1 MKRLVLLALFPLSLF
16 AAAPVGDW
24 SPNLTTTFAWQ
35 NNLSNGEAVW
45 DRFTTLQ
52 IGADVLS
59 SKQFQ
64 LAPYDAAHL
73 TLHLGGDWIPRF
85 TALDRGVGGVRA
97 DWQHTFGHGKI
108 APVFTF
114 EAAGDGVAAQETA
127 RRGWQS
133 AATLRLAQQL
143 GTAWR
148 VAVSER
154 FEQYR
159 ANSTVFDRH
168 DNETAVEISHD
179 LNDDTRLVLSGRWRN
194 GDVVTYAQ
202 YNRPDLLAIA
212 RASEPLTTFRTPMT
226 AYATNADTAA
236 GKLALIHAT
245 SEESAVALS
254 YEYASTRRTGLR
266 FANQTIAVSFVRQY

>member
-1 MKRLVLLALFPLSLF
+1 MKRLLLALLPLTAF

-64 LAPYDAAHL
+64 IAPFDAAHVSI
-73 TLHLGGDWIPRF
+73 HLAGDWIPRF
-85 TALDRGVGGVRA
+85 NALDRGLGGVRA
-97 DWQHTFGHGKI
+97 DWQHTFGRGTI

-114 EAAGDGVAAQETA
+114 EAAGDGVAAQEKA
-127 RRGWQS
+127 RRGWQNS
-133 AATLRLAQQL
+133 ATLRLAQQI

-154 FEQYR
+154 FEQYS

-168 DNETAVEISHD
+168 GNETAIEISRD
-179 LNDDTRLVLSGRWRN
+179 INDDTRLVLTGRWRN

-202 YNRPDLLAIA
+202 YDRPDLMAIA
-212 RASEPLTTFRTPMT
+212 HASERLTTFHTPMT
-226 AYATNADTAA
+226 AYATNADTTA
-236 GKLALIHAT
+236 GRLALVHAT
-245 SEESAVALS
+245 TEESAIALS
-254 YEYASTRRTGLR
+254 YEYARTSRTGLR
-266 FANQTIAVSFVRQY
+266 FANQTIALSFVRQY